1 MSLWE
6 DMCVPCRLYEQRRTS
21 DGEGGFVTTWE
32 PGAGFSAAV
41 VLDDTA
47 QDRVAE
53 KQGAASTWTVTTK
66 AQLEY
71 GDVFVRVSDGQAFK
85 VTSRAADG
93 KTPSMVT
100 FQFNQCTAE
109 ATEVP
114 HGD

>member
-6 DMCVPCRLYEQRRTS
+6 DMCEPCRLYEQRRVS
-21 DGEGGFVTTWE
+21 DGEGGFATVWAQ
-32 PGAGFSAAV
+32 GADFEAAV
-41 VLDDTA
+41 VLDRTA

-66 AQLEY
+66 AQLGF
-71 GDVFVRVSDGQAFK
+71 GDVFLRVSDGQAFK
-85 VTSRAADG
+85 VTSRAQDG

-109 ATEVP
+109 VTEVP

>member
-6 DMCVPCRLYEQRRTS
+6 DMFEPCRLYEQRRVS
-21 DGEGGFVTTWE
+21 DGEGGFAVVWAQ
-32 PGAGFSAAV
+32 GADFEAAV
-41 VLDDTA
+41 VLDSTT

-66 AQLEY
+66 AQLSY
-71 GDVFVRVSDGQAFK
+71 GDVFMRMSDGQAFK

-109 ATEVP
+109 AFEVP